1 MYLITIPE
9 AHSSNT
15 DDAVLP
21 DVVFVDSSCRVFLG
35 LDQSLSIYSD
45 TPVPTLDLSQAKPGY
60 ERQSDR

>member
-45 TPVPTLDLSQAKPGY
+45 THSTDSRPEPSQTGL
-60 ERQSDR
+60 